1 MSVRYLLDTNVLSE
15 PLKAAPDA
23 GVLAHLDRHTG
34 AVATAGTV
42 WHELLFGVSLLP
54 KGRRRSTAER
64 YLQNVIAPNV
74 PVLAYDTTAASWHA
88 QERARLS
95 LLGRT
100 PPFVDGQIAAIAS
113 VNGLTL
119 VTHNTRD
126 FAEFRGLRLVSW
138 HSK

>member
-1 MSVRYLLDTNVLSE
+1 LSVRYLLDTNVLSE
-15 PLKAAPDA
+15 PLKAVPDA
-23 GVLAHLDRHTG
+23 SVLAHLDQHAG
-34 AVATAGTV
+34 AVATASTV

-54 KGRRRSTAER
+54 KGRPRSTAER
-64 YLQNVIAPNV
+64 YLQNVIAPNI
-74 PVLAYDTTAASWHA
+74 PVLGYDTAAASWHA

-100 PPFVDGQIAAIAS
+100 PPFVDGQIAAIAA

-126 FAEFRGLRLVSW
+126 FAEFRELSLASW
-138 HSK
+138 HSR